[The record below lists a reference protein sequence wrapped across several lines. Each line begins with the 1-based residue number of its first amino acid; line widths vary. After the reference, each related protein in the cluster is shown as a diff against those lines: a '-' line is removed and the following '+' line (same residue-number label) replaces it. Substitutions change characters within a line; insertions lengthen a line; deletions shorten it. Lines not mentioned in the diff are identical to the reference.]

1 MRTRLL
7 ALFLYPMLRIEKLH
21 HQLSNRFTIGPLSL
35 TIDSGTHV
43 AIIGE
48 SGCGKTTLLKI
59 IYGLYEVT
67 NGTIFWGDQHV
78 TGPDDNLIP
87 GMPYMKYLSQDFDLM
102 PYTTVAENIN
112 KYLSR
117 LTPKKS
123 RQRTDELLR
132 VVEMTALADV
142 KVKTLSGGQM
152 QRVALAQTLAKEP
165 ELLLLDEPFSHIDNF
180 RKNKL
185 RRKLFKYLREQ
196 NITCIVAT
204 HDSTDVL
211 SYMNQTIVMKDGQVV
226 CKDDTQAIFE
236 NPPSCYVGSLFDDI
250 NVLPKEWFDEVS
262 LSDKKRLLYPHQ
274 IQITPQGKE
283 IVIEHSYFMG
293 SHYLIMGYHGD
304 QSVLFNHREDLEK
317 GSNHRISIK

>member
-1 MRTRLL
+1 ML
-7 ALFLYPMLRIEKLH
+7 ALFLFAMLKIENLH
-21 HQLSNRFTIGPLSL
+21 HKLSNRFTLGPISL
-35 TIDSGTHV
+35 TIARGDHV

-59 IYGLYEVT
+59 IYGLYDINKGAIYWE
-67 NGTIFWGDQHV
+67 NQQV

-87 GMPYMKYLSQDFDLM
+87 GMSYMKYLAQDFDLM

-117 LTPKKS
+117 LTPTKS
-123 RQRTDELLR
+123 KLRTDELLA
-132 VVEMTALADV
+132 VVEMTMLANE

-180 RKNKL
+180 RKNNL
-185 RRKLFKYLREQ
+185 RRKLFNYLKEK

-211 SYMNQTIVMKDGQVV
+211 SYMNQTIVMKRGQLL
-226 CKDDTQAIFE
+226 CKDDTLVIFQ
-236 NPPSCYVGSLFDDI
+236 NPPSHYVGSLFGDI
-250 NVLPKEWFDEVS
+250 NSLPKKWFDEKA
-262 LSDKKRLLYPHQ
+262 LRGEMLLLYPHQ
-274 IQITPQGKE
+274 LAVAAQGKE
-283 IVIEHSYFMG
+283 ICVNDSFFMG
-293 SHYLIMGYHGD
+293 SHYLIIGYCD
-304 QSVLFNHREDLEK
+304 QQKVLFNHPTALEK
-317 GSNHRISIK
+317 GSNYRINIK